1 MANAARTKV
10 CLACTECKQRNY
22 NNMKNKKDVITMAE
36 EKKVSDQK
44 PNVFVR
50 IGRWFK
56 NLPGRIA
63 KSFKNMAAELRLVS
77 WPSKKKWIACSVTVL
92 VFVLVMSIVIGALD
106 MGATALVKLMM

>member
-1 MANAARTKV
+1 
-10 CLACTECKQRNY
+10 
-22 NNMKNKKDVITMAE
+22 MAE

-77 WPSKKKWIACSVTVL
+77 WPSKKKWMLGDRACVRAGDEHCDRRAGYGCDRAREADD
-92 VFVLVMSIVIGALD
+92 VMPRCASPCLKRRGEAGRPLLAQGVSY
-106 MGATALVKLMM
+106 VREEQ

>member
-1 MANAARTKV
+1 
-10 CLACTECKQRNY
+10 
-22 NNMKNKKDVITMAE
+22 MAE

-92 VFVLVMSIVIGALD
+92 VFVLVMSIVIGGLD
-106 MGATALVKLMM
+106 MGPTALGKRRICVPLCLSVLEKARGGGASTTCAGG

>member
-1 MANAARTKV
+1 
-10 CLACTECKQRNY
+10 
-22 NNMKNKKDVITMAE
+22 MAE

-77 WPSKKKWIACSVTVL
+77 WPSKKKWIACSL

>member
-1 MANAARTKV
+1 
-10 CLACTECKQRNY
+10 
-22 NNMKNKKDVITMAE
+22 MAE

-77 WPSKKKWIACSVTVL
+77 WPPISVL